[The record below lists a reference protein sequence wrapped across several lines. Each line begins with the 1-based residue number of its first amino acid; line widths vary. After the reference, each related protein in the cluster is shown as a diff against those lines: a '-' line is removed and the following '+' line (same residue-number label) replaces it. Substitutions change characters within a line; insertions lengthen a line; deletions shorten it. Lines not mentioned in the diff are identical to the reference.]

1 MTGAIDALRSEVA
14 LGCRV
19 LGAEDQGDLVW
30 GHVAARDPDGRGV
43 WMKASTYGF
52 EEIGPEQVI
61 LVDRDGQV
69 LEGSGRRHAE
79 YPIHTEVMAARPD
92 VNSVVH
98 THAPDAVALAAT
110 GHPLRPISH
119 EATLFVPPALA
130 WFTQTGD
137 LILTA
142 DLGRDVA
149 AALADRNALML
160 VNHGIVTVGPDV
172 ATAVMTAVLLAR
184 ACRIQ
189 LTAMSA
195 GGWATWSGDAEALA
209 KRGHCYP
216 PELLAQ
222 AWAYLVRRLDACPPP
237 AAARP
242 LAAVPDS
249 RPARASPSPSRRR
262 TPGRPR

>member
-1 MTGAIDALRSEVA
+1 MTVSRDEPATDAVTALREQVS

-30 GHVAARDPDGRGV
+30 GHVSARDPDGRGV

-52 EEIGPEQVI
+52 EEVGVEQVI
-61 LVDRDGQV
+61 LVSPEGEV
-69 LEGSGRRHAE
+69 LSGEGRRHAE

-92 VNSVVH
+92 VGGVVH
-98 THAPDAVALAAT
+98 THAPEAVALAAS

-130 WFTQTGD
+130 RFEQTGD
-137 LILTA
+137 LILTPQ
-142 DLGRDVA
+142 LGRDVA
-149 AALADRNALML
+149 AALGRRNALML
-160 VNHGIVTVGPDV
+160 VNHGIVTAGPDV
-172 ATAVMTAVLLAR
+172 PTAVMTAVLLAR

-195 GGWATWSGDAEALA
+195 GGWATWSDDAEALS

-222 AWAYLVRRLDACPPP
+222 AWAYLVRRLDA
-237 AAARP
+237 
-242 LAAVPDS
+242 
-249 RPARASPSPSRRR
+249 
-262 TPGRPR
+262 

>member
-1 MTGAIDALRSEVA
+1 MAATSTDGPGDPTSALRAEVA

-19 LGAEDQGDLVW
+19 LGLEDQGDLVW
-30 GHVAARDPDGRGV
+30 GHVSARDPEGRGV

-52 EEIGPEQVI
+52 EEVGAQQVL
-61 LVDRDGQV
+61 LVGRDGQV
-69 LEGSGRRHAE
+69 VGGEGRRHAE

-92 VNSVVH
+92 VGSVVH
-98 THAPDAVALAAT
+98 THARDAVALAAT

-119 EATLFVPPALA
+119 EATLFVPPPIAR
-130 WFTQTGD
+130 FTQTGD

-142 DLGRDVA
+142 ELGRDVA

-172 ATAVMTAVLLAR
+172 PTAVMTAVLLAR

-189 LTAMSA
+189 VTAMSA
-195 GGWATWSGDAEALA
+195 GGGGTWGGGGEALS

-216 PELLAQ
+216 PELLKQ
-222 AWAYLVRRLDACPPP
+222 AWDYLVRQLDAQP
-237 AAARP
+237 
-242 LAAVPDS
+242 
-249 RPARASPSPSRRR
+249 
-262 TPGRPR
+262 